1 MVKSRPVESSDRSQ
15 MFLLDIPNMKKI
27 ALFFAGILTAVSLTA
42 AEKWTGTWAT
52 APEYTGE
59 NDMPKTMTLTDN
71 ALRQVIHVS
80 LGGDELRMKLSNEF
94 SDEPVEIKSVLRK

>member
-1 MVKSRPVESSDRSQ
+1 
-15 MFLLDIPNMKKI
+15 MKKI

-71 ALRQVIHVS
+71 ALGQ
-80 LGGDELRMKLSNEF
+80 LL
-94 SDEPVEIKSVLRK
+94 